1 MNEWAELDRALV
13 VMASSGSTEVRHDG
27 EWLAELATLQCEF
40 PSDGKNSLVD
50 PAVRSRQFDSAYH
63 AEKAR

>member
-40 PSDGKNSLVD
+40 P
-50 PAVRSRQFDSAYH
+50 PATSVVRSQQFDSPYN